1 MTDLLLPRTDGG
13 VMVQLIIVTLVFAAI
28 LWLVRG
34 EREVRVLVV
43 GLWLVS
49 YGALGIRAL
58 H

>member
-1 MTDLLLPRTDGG
+1 MTDLVLPRTDGG
-13 VMVQLIIVTLVFAAI
+13 VAVQLVIVTLVFATA

-34 EREVRVLVV
+34 EREVRVLVI

-49 YGALGIRAL
+49 YGAMGIRAL

>member
-1 MTDLLLPRTDGG
+1 
-13 VMVQLIIVTLVFAAI
+13 MVQLIIVTLVFAAI